1 MSHYKTDATR
11 AEATDPK
18 WLPVGRQVGELAND
32 WSKRSDIVAY
42 VGPGAGGP
50 APACFVPASAEV
62 EVNVDVAFGFGVEPE
77 DIDLTTRAGRY
88 DFPKA
93 TGAIMHEAFHAR
105 FSRWDMQEAKDVL
118 DDAEFQAL
126 LLLEEGRIEYQGMLH
141 MPKAKAFLEA
151 CALEIVIAD
160 AAEQFAG
167 MSDTKGASTLVA
179 LVYGRVDAGILRLD
193 DVREV
198 TDLLDDYLGLD
209 VVTKLREIATKA
221 QGHDNH
227 WDSVPLRELAKEWV
241 RIMRDVAKSKGE
253 DYDEAPGGTMV
264 GMAGGEGEE
273 GEEGEGSMSEVMA
286 ALADAL
292 DESAENVE
300 ISNGGSLDEAE
311 TAEKYEEVVKEKSE
325 RAKER
330 KEATKQADK
339 VFGDGSKG
347 TSPKFG
353 SSSSRL
359 LETRVPRSDERVA
372 ANVIA
377 TKLEKAKYR
386 DRDVTEVASVLPPGR
401 LRSRAVVQSAAL
413 RERGVMTQAEAW
425 RRKVRKHTDEPTLN
439 VGVLVDISGSM
450 GSAMK
455 PMATTAYVLSE
466 AAQRVQGKAA
476 MVYYGTDVF
485 PTLRPGERMSEV
497 KVYSA
502 PDGTEKFDDA
512 FRALDGVMNLLNGE
526 GARLLVIVSDGHYT
540 ADETRKCQRW
550 MKRCAEEGV
559 AVVWLPF
566 DDGYMAKHQAGEY
579 GVVLSGRF
587 DPTEAATKIGEAC
600 ERAISSATAR
610 RVA

>member
-18 WLPVGRQVGELAND
+18 WLPVGRQVGELANE

-77 DIDLTTRAGRY
+77 DIDLRSRSGRY
-88 DFPKA
+88 EFPKA

-105 FSRWDMQEAKDVL
+105 FSRWDMKDAKDAL

-126 LLLEEGRIEYQGMLH
+126 MLLEESRIEYQGILH
-141 MPKAKAFLEA
+141 MPKAKAFLES

-160 AAEQFAG
+160 AAEQFG
-167 MSDTKGASTLVA
+167 SMSDTKGASTLVA
-179 LVYGRVDAGILRLD
+179 LVYGRVDAGILHLD

-198 TDLLDDYLGLD
+198 TNLLDDFLGLD
-209 VVTKLREIATKA
+209 VVAKLREIATKA
-221 QGHDNH
+221 QEHDNH
-227 WDSVPLRELAKEWV
+227 WDSVPLRVLAQEWV
-241 RIMRDVAKSKGE
+241 RILRDVAKEKGE
-253 DYDEAPGGTMV
+253 DYDEAAS
-264 GMAGGEGEE
+264 GMAGMPGGEGD
-273 GEEGEGSMSEVMA
+273 EGEGAGMSEIMS

-292 DESAENVE
+292 NESAENVE
-300 ISNGGSLDEAE
+300 ISNGSSLDDAE
-311 TAEKYEEVVKEKSE
+311 TAEKYQEVTKEKAE
-325 RAKER
+325 KAKER
-330 KEATKQADK
+330 KDAKDMAAKTFSSGTGPLMGAATH
-339 VFGDGSKG
+339 S
-347 TSPKFG
+347 TLSE
-353 SSSSRL
+353 SRP
-359 LETRVPRSDERVA
+359 PRADERVA

-386 DRDVTEVASVLPPGR
+386 DRDVTEISSVLPPGR
-401 LRSRAVVQSAAL
+401 LRSRAAVQGAAL
-413 RERGVMTQAEAW
+413 RERGVMQQAEAW
-425 RRKVRKHTDEPTLN
+425 KRKVRKHTDEPTLN

-450 GSAMK
+450 GSAME
-455 PMATTAYVLSE
+455 PMATTAYVMSE
-466 AAQRVQGKAA
+466 AVQRVQGKAA
-476 MVYYGTDVF
+476 MVYYGNDVF

-497 KVYSA
+497 KVYNA

-512 FRALDGVMNLLNGE
+512 FRALDGAMDLLSGQ
-526 GARLLVIVSDGHYT
+526 GARLLVVVSDGHYT
-540 ADETRKCQRW
+540 TEETRKCQRW
-550 MKRCAEEGV
+550 MRRCAEEGV

-587 DPTEAATKIGEAC
+587 DPTEAASKIGQAC
-600 ERAISSATAR
+600 ERAINETTAR
-610 RVA
+610 KVS